1 MKDLRDWS
9 EYVGI
14 TIGQPAVFPVN
25 SVKAMRGAFVAMD
38 EGIVVA
44 YTREIF
50 TSYWTNLRDISL
62 DEVLREIVMHLG
74 MDPDS
79 YFKKISS
86 QNYKDKLRYN
96 TEELIERGGFGSPT
110 MFVDETDMYFGN
122 DRIPLV
128 IQSLSR

>member
-1 MKDLRDWS
+1 
-9 EYVGI
+9 
-14 TIGQPAVFPVN
+14 
-25 SVKAMRGAFVAMD
+25 MRGAFVAMD
-38 EGIVVA
+38 EGILVSD
-44 YTREIF
+44 TREIF